1 MIVEELV
8 TLLGVELSP
17 GAKEKLQAF
26 DKGLDA
32 VVSRVKQ
39 ASVVLTAAAGGMALY
54 FSNAVNGAADL
65 QRLSD
70 TTGVSTTKLQEWAY
84 AANAMGVS
92 ASAVQSDLAKMEKQ
106 ARWTGRT
113 LESYANQFKGMDA
126 ATANIWGDAYGLSPE
141 TVLLLRQGADGIA
154 KLKAE
159 AHDVGAII
167 PPETVKRASE
177 FKAQVVQI
185 TTMIRGMATTIALA
199 ALPQAERLVATFK
212 GWVTEN
218 REWIRLNMG
227 RFIEGMGTAFERV
240 WKAGKRLLDWIKDAL
255 GPVGDF
261 FKELGKGADWS
272 KLLTGA
278 LTLLLAAFAPLI
290 AKIALISAGFAL
302 ASAVVE
308 DFFGFLEGKDS
319 VIGRIIGAVKD
330 WFDDLGKKFPAL
342 RAMIEDIAGFVG
354 GILKRNLDSVKEVIE
369 LISKLFDGFFGKVQS
384 GIEKVAELGNDL
396 ARLLGYK
403 DEAQEKKDKK
413 LKEGEKEISDGLEQR
428 TELKAPVGQA
438 GLQAVRDVINADEG
452 KQDQPVPSHSAGKP
466 INPTPAFSQ
475 KMDEKKDV
483 QPVHQQQRAEKQV
496 RPSPTPPRNTEKKQ
510 ELFSPSI
517 LREVGTLADQVAA
530 YSQSRPGG
538 VQTSLEGQSVIH
550 MPQKNGPTISDNRSF
565 TVYQTIT
572 PSDPQQAADMSA
584 KSFKDIAQ
592 IVTPGMNAPVV
603 Y

>member
-39 ASVVLTAAAGGMALY
+39 ASVVLSAAAGGMALY

-199 ALPQAERLVATFK
+199 ALPQAERLVSTFK
-212 GWVTEN
+212 GWISEN
-218 REWIRLNMG
+218 REWIRLG
-227 RFIEGMGTAFERV
+227 IGKIIEGTGTAFERV
-240 WKAGKRLLDWIKDAL
+240 WKAGKRLLDWVKDAL

-278 LTLLLAAFAPLI
+278 LILLLGAFAPLI
-290 AKIALISAGFAL
+290 ADVALIAAGFAL

-319 VIGRIIGAVKD
+319 VIGRIIGAVKE
-330 WFDDLGKKFPAL
+330 WFADLGEKFPAL

-369 LISKLFDGFFGKVQS
+369 LISKLFDGFWGKVQS
-384 GIEKVAELGNDL
+384 GIEKVASLGNEL
-396 ARLLGYK
+396 AKLLGYK
-403 DEAQEKKDKK
+403 DEAQEEKDKK
-413 LKEGEKEISDGLEQR
+413 LREGEKEISAGLEQR
-428 TELKAPVGQA
+428 TDASKAPVGQA
-438 GLQAVRDVINADEG
+438 GLQAVQDTFNAGEVKKGTPVFSQPQTVG
-452 KQDQPVPSHSAGKP
+452 KQVVPAPSSSHSA
-466 INPTPAFSQ
+466 
-475 KMDEKKDV
+475 
-483 QPVHQQQRAEKQV
+483 
-496 RPSPTPPRNTEKKQ
+496 EKKQ
-510 ELFSPSI
+510 ELFSPSM
-517 LREVGTLADQVAA
+517 LREVGTLADQVAT
-530 YSQSRPGG
+530 YSQRRPGG
-538 VQTSLEGQSVIH
+538 VQASPDGQSIVR
-550 MPQKNGPTISDNRSF
+550 MPQKNGPTVTDNRKYE
-565 TVYQTIT
+565 VHQTIT
-572 PSDPQQAADMSA
+572 APEPQQAADMA
-584 KSFKDIAQ
+584 TRSFGEAAQ
-592 IVTPGMNAPVV
+592 INTPGLNAAVV

>member
-1 MIVEELV
+1 MIAEELV

-65 QRLSD
+65 QRFSD

-212 GWVTEN
+212 GWISEN
-218 REWIRLNMG
+218 REWIRLG
-227 RFIEGMGTAFERV
+227 IGKIIEGMGTAFERV

-261 FKELGKGADWS
+261 FQKINKGVDWS
-272 KLLTGA
+272 KLLSGA
-278 LTLLLAAFAPLI
+278 LVLLLAVFAPLI
-290 AKIALISAGFAL
+290 AKVVLIGAAFAV
-302 ASAVVE
+302 ASAIVE
-308 DFFGFLEGKDS
+308 EFLSFLEGKDS
-319 VIGRIIGAVKD
+319 VIGRFLKD
-330 WFDDLGKKFPAL
+330 FEERFPAL
-342 RAMIEDIAGFVG
+342 FELFKKMGTFLKNDLVDKLESISDLMGKILDIANKLVEASSKIAEGAAEYLGIGPSKEEKEQRKQAYVKAEEAKKG
-354 GILKRNLDSVKEVIE
+354 G
-369 LISKLFDGFFGKVQS
+369 DGFFSDDPTWRVDYQQKKEKSPFS
-384 GIEKVAELGNDL
+384 GEQPVTSS
-396 ARLLGYK
+396 
-403 DEAQEKKDKK
+403 
-413 LKEGEKEISDGLEQR
+413 GEKTERKPSAPSFPLE
-428 TELKAPVGQA
+428 TG
-438 GLQAVRDVINADEG
+438 EG
-452 KQDQPVPSHSAGKP
+452 KKNVQPIPHQTAVSDIS
-466 INPTPAFSQ
+466 PAFTPPQ
-475 KMDEKKDV
+475 KAE
-483 QPVHQQQRAEKQV
+483 EKQF
-496 RPSPTPPRNTEKKQ
+496 
-510 ELFSPSI
+510 FSPS
-517 LREVGTLADQVAA
+517 LLEEMGALVDQVAA
-530 YSQSRPGG
+530 YSQRRPGG
-538 VQTSLEGQSVIH
+538 VQASPGGQMSMRV
-550 MPQKNGPTISDNRSF
+550 PQKNGPTVTDNREYN
-565 TVYQTIT
+565 VYQTIT
-572 PSDPQQAADMSA
+572 PSDPRQAAEQA
-584 KSFKDIAQ
+584 ARSFSEIAQ
-592 IVTPGMNAPVV
+592 INTPGMNAPVV

>member
-17 GAKEKLQAF
+17 DAKEKLQAF

-54 FSNAVNGAADL
+54 FSKAVDGAADL
-65 QRLSD
+65 QTLSD

-154 KLKAE
+154 KLKTE

-199 ALPQAERLVATFK
+199 ALPQAERLVSTFK
-212 GWVTEN
+212 GWITEN
-218 REWIRLNMG
+218 REWIRLG
-227 RFIEGMGTAFERV
+227 IGKIIEGMGTAFERV
-240 WKAGKRLLDWIKDAL
+240 WKAGKRLLDWVKDAL

-261 FKELGKGADWS
+261 FQKINKGTDWS

-278 LTLLLAAFAPLI
+278 LILLLASFAPLI
-290 AKIALISAGFAL
+290 TGVALITAGFAL
-302 ASAVVE
+302 ASAIVE

-319 VIGRIIGAVKD
+319 GVGRIIDAIDKFFTGIGAE
-330 WFDDLGKKFPAL
+330 FPAL
-342 RAMIEDIAGFVG
+342 RGLINDIIGLVG
-354 GILKRNLDSVKEVIE
+354 GAFKKNFEIVSSIIEGIWDNLDKVWASIE
-369 LISKLFDGFFGKVQS
+369 S
-384 GIEKVAELGNDL
+384 GIKWVASL
-396 ARLLGYK
+396 ANEFAKLLGYG
-403 DEAQEKKDKK
+403 DEAERKETQEKALENYRDMYGGPSLSPESYGSSGKETKSTERES
-413 LKEGEKEISDGLEQR
+413 EGEQ
-428 TELKAPVGQA
+428 
-438 GLQAVRDVINADEG
+438 
-452 KQDQPVPSHSAGKP
+452 KP
-466 INPTPAFSQ
+466 FRRNESRKP
-475 KMDEKKDV
+475 DV
-483 QPVHQQQRAEKQV
+483 QPLRGTAVEEKRTFV
-496 RPSPTPPRNTEKKQ
+496 PSENERDAPPSSAQNFAG
-510 ELFSPSI
+510 ELKTF
-517 LREVGTLADQVAA
+517 ADQLSV
-530 YSQSRPGG
+530 YSRQRGSMK
-538 VQTSLEGQSVIH
+538 TSQDCQMSMLV
-550 MPQKNGPTISDNRSF
+550 PQKNGQTITDNRSF

-572 PSDPQQAADMSA
+572 PSDPQQAADMAA
-584 KSFKDIAQ
+584 KSFKNIAQ

>member
-54 FSNAVNGAADL
+54 FSKAVDGAADL
-65 QRLSD
+65 QTLSD

-113 LESYANQFKGMDA
+113 LESYASQFKGMDA

-167 PPETVKRASE
+167 PPETVKRASD
-177 FKAQVVQI
+177 FKAQITQI

-212 GWVTEN
+212 GWITEN
-218 REWIRLNMG
+218 REWIRLG
-227 RFIEGMGTAFERV
+227 IGKIIEGMGTAFERV

-319 VIGRIIGAVKD
+319 VIGRIIGAVKE
-330 WFDDLGKKFPAL
+330 WFADLGEKFPAL
-342 RAMIEDIAGFVG
+342 RALIEDIARFVG
-354 GILKRNLDSVKEVIE
+354 GILKRNLDSVKDVIE
-369 LISKLFDGFFGKVQS
+369 LISKLFDGFWEKVQS
-384 GIEKVAELGNDL
+384 GIEKVVSLGNEL
-396 ARLLGYK
+396 AKLLGYK
-403 DEAQEKKDKK
+403 DEAQEKKDKR
-413 LKEGEKEISDGLEQR
+413 LKEREKEISAGLEQR

-438 GLQAVRDVINADEG
+438 GLQAVRDTFNVAEG
-452 KQDQPVPSHSAGKP
+452 KKGDPVFSQPQTVGKQVVPAPSSSHSA
-466 INPTPAFSQ
+466 
-475 KMDEKKDV
+475 
-483 QPVHQQQRAEKQV
+483 
-496 RPSPTPPRNTEKKQ
+496 EKKQ
-510 ELFSPSI
+510 ELFSPSM
-517 LREVGTLADQVAA
+517 LREVGTLVDQVAA
-530 YSQSRPGG
+530 YSQRRPGG
-538 VQTSLEGQSVIH
+538 VQTSSEGQAVIR
-550 MPQKNGPTISDNRSF
+550 MPQKNGPTVTDNRKYE
-565 TVYQTIT
+565 VHQTIT
-572 PSDPQQAADMSA
+572 APEPQQAADMA
-584 KSFKDIAQ
+584 TRSFGEAAQ
-592 IVTPGMNAPVV
+592 INTPGLNAAVV

>member
-167 PPETVKRASE
+167 PPETVKRASD

-199 ALPQAERLVATFK
+199 ALPQAERLVSTFK
-212 GWVTEN
+212 GWISEN
-218 REWIRLNMG
+218 REWIRLG
-227 RFIEGMGTAFERV
+227 IGKIIEGMGTAFERV

-261 FKELGKGADWS
+261 FSELGKGADWS

-278 LTLLLAAFAPLI
+278 LILLLAAFAPLI
-290 AKIALISAGFAL
+290 ANVALIAAGFAL

-319 VIGRIIGAVKD
+319 IIGRLIASVKE
-330 WFDDLGKKFPAL
+330 WFADLGEKFPAL
-342 RAMIEDIAGFVG
+342 RAMIEDIAKFVG

-369 LISKLFDGFFGKVQS
+369 LISKLFDGFWGKVQS

-428 TELKAPVGQA
+428 TNSSEAPVGQA

-452 KQDQPVPSHSAGKP
+452 KQDQPVP
-466 INPTPAFSQ
+466 
-475 KMDEKKDV
+475 
-483 QPVHQQQRAEKQV
+483 QQQRAEKQV
-496 RPSPTPPRNTEKKQ
+496 RPSPTPPRNAEKKR
-510 ELFSPSI
+510 ELFSPSM
-517 LREVGTLADQVAA
+517 LREVGTLADQVAT
-530 YSQSRPGG
+530 YSQRRPGG
-538 VQTSLEGQSVIH
+538 VQASPNGQSIVR
-550 MPQKNGPTISDNRSF
+550 MPQKNGPTVTDNREYN
-565 TVYQTIT
+565 VYQTIT
-572 PSDPQQAADMSA
+572 PSDPRQAAEQA
-584 KSFKDIAQ
+584 ARSFSEIAQ
-592 IVTPGMNAPVV
+592 INTPGMNAPVV

>member
-17 GAKEKLQAF
+17 GAKEKLQAC
-26 DKGLDA
+26 DKGRDA

-54 FSNAVNGAADL
+54 FSKAVDGAADL
-65 QRLSD
+65 QTLSD

-167 PPETVKRASE
+167 PPETVKRASD

-199 ALPQAERLVATFK
+199 ALPQAERLVSTFK

-319 VIGRIIGAVKD
+319 VIGRIVGAIKD

-369 LISKLFDGFFGKVQS
+369 LISKIFDGFWGKVQS
-384 GIEKVAELGNDL
+384 GIEKIAELGNDL

-403 DEAQEKKDKK
+403 DEAQEKRDKK
-413 LKEGEKEISDGLEQR
+413 LREGEKEISSVLEKR
-428 TELKAPVGQA
+428 TDSSKAPVGQA
-438 GLQAVRDVINADEG
+438 GLQAVRDSLSPDRSKRTKET
-452 KQDQPVPSHSAGKP
+452 QTSPVALG
-466 INPTPAFSQ
+466 TF
-475 KMDEKKDV
+475 
-483 QPVHQQQRAEKQV
+483 AE
-496 RPSPTPPRNTEKKQ
+496 
-510 ELFSPSI
+510 
-517 LREVGTLADQVAA
+517 QVATYA
-530 YSQSRPGG
+530 QQRPGG
-538 VQTSLEGQSVIH
+538 VKVSPGGQMSMR
-550 MPQKNGPTISDNRSF
+550 MPQKNGPTMTDNREYN
-565 TVYQTIT
+565 VYQTIT
-572 PSDPQQAADMSA
+572 PSDPRQAAEQA
-584 KSFKDIAQ
+584 ARSFSEIAQ
-592 IVTPGMNAPVV
+592 INTPGMNAPVV
-603 Y
+603 S

>member
-1 MIVEELV
+1 MIAEELV

-65 QRLSD
+65 QMLSD

-113 LESYANQFKGMDA
+113 LEIYANQFKGMDA

-212 GWVTEN
+212 GWISEN
-218 REWIRLNMG
+218 REWIRLG
-227 RFIEGMGTAFERV
+227 IGKIIEGMGTAFERV

-278 LTLLLAAFAPLI
+278 LILLLAAFAPLI
-290 AKIALISAGFAL
+290 ANVALIAAGFAL

-342 RAMIEDIAGFVG
+342 RAMIEDIAKFVG
-354 GILKRNLDSVKEVIE
+354 GILKRNLDSIKTIIE
-369 LISKLFDGFFGKVQS
+369 LISKIFDGFWVKVQS
-384 GIEKVAELGNDL
+384 GIEKIAELGNDL

-403 DEAQEKKDKK
+403 DEAQEEKDKK

-428 TELKAPVGQA
+428 TDASKVPVGQA
-438 GLQAVRDVINADEG
+438 GLQAVRDSLSPDRSKRTKET
-452 KQDQPVPSHSAGKP
+452 QSSPVALG
-466 INPTPAFSQ
+466 TF
-475 KMDEKKDV
+475 
-483 QPVHQQQRAEKQV
+483 AE
-496 RPSPTPPRNTEKKQ
+496 
-510 ELFSPSI
+510 
-517 LREVGTLADQVAA
+517 QVAA
-530 YSQSRPGG
+530 YGQQRPGG
-538 VQTSLEGQSVIH
+538 VKVSPGGQMSMRVQ
-550 MPQKNGPTISDNRSF
+550 PKNGPTVTDNREYN
-565 TVYQTIT
+565 VYQTIT
-572 PSDPQQAADMSA
+572 PSDPRQAAEQA
-584 KSFKDIAQ
+584 ARSFSEIAQ
-592 IVTPGMNAPVV
+592 INTPGLNAAVV

>member
-141 TVLLLRQGADGIA
+141 TVLLLRQGADGVA

-167 PPETVKRASE
+167 PPETVKRASD

-199 ALPQAERLVATFK
+199 ALPQAERLVSTFK
-212 GWVTEN
+212 GWISEN
-218 REWIRLNMG
+218 REWIRLG
-227 RFIEGMGTAFERV
+227 IGKIIEGMGTAFERV

-261 FKELGKGADWS
+261 FSELGKGADWS

-278 LTLLLAAFAPLI
+278 LILLLAAFAPLI
-290 AKIALISAGFAL
+290 ANVALIAAGFAL

-319 VIGRIIGAVKD
+319 IIGRLIASVKE
-330 WFDDLGKKFPAL
+330 WFADLGEKFPAL
-342 RAMIEDIAGFVG
+342 RAMIEDIAKFVG

-369 LISKLFDGFFGKVQS
+369 LISKLFDGFWGKVQS

-438 GLQAVRDVINADEG
+438 GLQAVRDTFNVAEG
-452 KQDQPVPSHSAGKP
+452 KKGDPVFSQPQTVGKQVVPAPSSSHSA
-466 INPTPAFSQ
+466 
-475 KMDEKKDV
+475 
-483 QPVHQQQRAEKQV
+483 
-496 RPSPTPPRNTEKKQ
+496 EKKQ
-510 ELFSPSI
+510 ELFSPSM
-517 LREVGTLADQVAA
+517 LREVSTLAEQVAA

-538 VQTSLEGQSVIH
+538 VQTSLEGQSVIR
-550 MPQKNGPTISDNRSF
+550 MPQKNGPTITDNRSF

-584 KSFKDIAQ
+584 KSFKDIVQ

>member
-141 TVLLLRQGADGIA
+141 TVLLLRQGADGVA

-177 FKAQVVQI
+177 FKAQVPQI

-261 FKELGKGADWS
+261 FSELGKGADWS

-278 LTLLLAAFAPLI
+278 LILLLAAFAPLI
-290 AKIALISAGFAL
+290 ANVALIAAGFAL

-319 VIGRIIGAVKD
+319 IIGRIVGAVKE
-330 WFDDLGKKFPAL
+330 WFEDLGKKFPAL

-369 LISKLFDGFFGKVQS
+369 LISKIFDGFWGKVQS

-403 DEAQEKKDKK
+403 DEAQEKRDKK
-413 LKEGEKEISDGLEQR
+413 LREGEKEISAGLEKS
-428 TELKAPVGQA
+428 TDSSKAPVGQA
-438 GLQAVRDVINADEG
+438 GLQAVRDSLSPDRSKRTKET
-452 KQDQPVPSHSAGKP
+452 QTSPVALS
-466 INPTPAFSQ
+466 TF
-475 KMDEKKDV
+475 
-483 QPVHQQQRAEKQV
+483 AE
-496 RPSPTPPRNTEKKQ
+496 
-510 ELFSPSI
+510 
-517 LREVGTLADQVAA
+517 QVATYA
-530 YSQSRPGG
+530 QQRPGG
-538 VQTSLEGQSVIH
+538 VQASPGGQMSMRI
-550 MPQKNGPTISDNRSF
+550 PQKNGPTITDNRSF

>member
-1 MIVEELV
+1 MIAEELV

-65 QRLSD
+65 QMLSD

-212 GWVTEN
+212 GWISEN
-218 REWIRLNMG
+218 REWIRLG
-227 RFIEGMGTAFERV
+227 IGKIIEGMGTAFERV

-278 LTLLLAAFAPLI
+278 LILLLAAFAPLI
-290 AKIALISAGFAL
+290 ANVALIAAGFAL

-342 RAMIEDIAGFVG
+342 RAMIEDIAKFVG
-354 GILKRNLDSVKEVIE
+354 GILKRNLDSIKTIIE
-369 LISKLFDGFFGKVQS
+369 LISKIFDGFWVKVQS
-384 GIEKVAELGNDL
+384 GIEKIAELGNDL

-403 DEAQEKKDKK
+403 DEAQEEKDKK

-428 TELKAPVGQA
+428 TDASKVPVGQA
-438 GLQAVRDVINADEG
+438 GLQAVRDSLSPDRSKRTKET
-452 KQDQPVPSHSAGKP
+452 QSSPVALG
-466 INPTPAFSQ
+466 TF
-475 KMDEKKDV
+475 
-483 QPVHQQQRAEKQV
+483 AE
-496 RPSPTPPRNTEKKQ
+496 
-510 ELFSPSI
+510 
-517 LREVGTLADQVAA
+517 QVAA
-530 YSQSRPGG
+530 YGQQRPGG
-538 VQTSLEGQSVIH
+538 VKVSPGGQMSMRVQ
-550 MPQKNGPTISDNRSF
+550 PKNGPTVTDNREYN
-565 TVYQTIT
+565 VYQTIT
-572 PSDPQQAADMSA
+572 PSDPRQAAEQA
-584 KSFKDIAQ
+584 ARSFSEIAQ
-592 IVTPGMNAPVV
+592 INTPGLNAAVV

>member
-1 MIVEELV
+1 
-8 TLLGVELSP
+8 
-17 GAKEKLQAF
+17 
-26 DKGLDA
+26 
-32 VVSRVKQ
+32 
-39 ASVVLTAAAGGMALY
+39 
-54 FSNAVNGAADL
+54 
-65 QRLSD
+65 
-70 TTGVSTTKLQEWAY
+70 
-84 AANAMGVS
+84 
-92 ASAVQSDLAKMEKQ
+92 
-106 ARWTGRT
+106 
-113 LESYANQFKGMDA
+113 
-126 ATANIWGDAYGLSPE
+126 
-141 TVLLLRQGADGIA
+141 
-154 KLKAE
+154 
-159 AHDVGAII
+159 
-167 PPETVKRASE
+167 
-177 FKAQVVQI
+177 
-185 TTMIRGMATTIALA
+185 MIRGMATTIALA

-261 FKELGKGADWS
+261 FSELGKGADWS

-278 LTLLLAAFAPLI
+278 LILLLAAFAPLI
-290 AKIALISAGFAL
+290 ANVALIAAGFAL

-319 VIGRIIGAVKD
+319 IIGRIVGAVKE
-330 WFDDLGKKFPAL
+330 WFEDLGKKFPAL

-369 LISKLFDGFFGKVQS
+369 LISKIFDGFWGKVQS

-403 DEAQEKKDKK
+403 DEAQEKRDKK
-413 LKEGEKEISDGLEQR
+413 LREGEKEISAGLEKS
-428 TELKAPVGQA
+428 TDSSKAPVGQA
-438 GLQAVRDVINADEG
+438 GLQAVRDSLSPDRSKRTKET
-452 KQDQPVPSHSAGKP
+452 QTSPVALS
-466 INPTPAFSQ
+466 TF
-475 KMDEKKDV
+475 
-483 QPVHQQQRAEKQV
+483 AE
-496 RPSPTPPRNTEKKQ
+496 
-510 ELFSPSI
+510 
-517 LREVGTLADQVAA
+517 QVATYA
-530 YSQSRPGG
+530 QQRPGG
-538 VQTSLEGQSVIH
+538 VQASPGGQMSMRI
-550 MPQKNGPTISDNRSF
+550 PQKNGPTITDNRSF

>member
-1 MIVEELV
+1 MIAEELV

-113 LESYANQFKGMDA
+113 LEGYANQFKGMDA

-199 ALPQAERLVATFK
+199 ALPQAERLVSTFK

-218 REWIRLNMG
+218 REWIRLG
-227 RFIEGMGTAFERV
+227 IGKIIEGMGTAFERV
-240 WKAGKRLLDWIKDAL
+240 WKAGKRLLDWVKDAL

-261 FKELGKGADWS
+261 FSELGKGADWS

-290 AKIALISAGFAL
+290 AKIALIAAGFAL

-330 WFDDLGKKFPAL
+330 WFDDLGEKFPAL
-342 RAMIEDIAGFVG
+342 RAMIEDIAKFVG

-369 LISKLFDGFFGKVQS
+369 LISKIFDGFWGKVQS

-403 DEAQEKKDKK
+403 DEAQEEKDKK
-413 LKEGEKEISDGLEQR
+413 LREGEKEISAGLEQR
-428 TELKAPVGQA
+428 TNSSEAPVGQA
-438 GLQAVRDVINADEG
+438 GLQAVRDSLSPDRSKRTKET
-452 KQDQPVPSHSAGKP
+452 QTSPVALG
-466 INPTPAFSQ
+466 TF
-475 KMDEKKDV
+475 
-483 QPVHQQQRAEKQV
+483 AE
-496 RPSPTPPRNTEKKQ
+496 
-510 ELFSPSI
+510 
-517 LREVGTLADQVAA
+517 QVAA
-530 YSQSRPGG
+530 YGQQRPGG
-538 VQTSLEGQSVIH
+538 VKVSPGGQMSMRVQ
-550 MPQKNGPTISDNRSF
+550 PKNGPTVTDNREYN
-565 TVYQTIT
+565 VYQTIT
-572 PSDPQQAADMSA
+572 PSDPRQAAEQA
-584 KSFKDIAQ
+584 ARSFSEIAQ
-592 IVTPGMNAPVV
+592 INTPGLNAAVV

>member
-1 MIVEELV
+1 MIAEELV

-159 AHDVGAII
+159 AHDVGALI

-199 ALPQAERLVATFK
+199 ALPQAERLVSTFK

-218 REWIRLNMG
+218 REWIRLG
-227 RFIEGMGTAFERV
+227 IGKIIEGMGTAFERV
-240 WKAGKRLLDWIKDAL
+240 WKAGKRLLDWVKDAL

-261 FKELGKGADWS
+261 FSELGKGADWS

-290 AKIALISAGFAL
+290 AKIALIAAGFAL

-330 WFDDLGKKFPAL
+330 WFDDLGEKFPAL
-342 RAMIEDIAGFVG
+342 RAMIEDIAKFVG

-369 LISKLFDGFFGKVQS
+369 LISKIFDGFWGKVQS

-403 DEAQEKKDKK
+403 DEAQEEKDKK
-413 LKEGEKEISDGLEQR
+413 LREGEKEISAGLEQR
-428 TELKAPVGQA
+428 TNSSEAPVGQA
-438 GLQAVRDVINADEG
+438 GLQAVRDSLSPDRSKRTKET
-452 KQDQPVPSHSAGKP
+452 QTSPVALG
-466 INPTPAFSQ
+466 TF
-475 KMDEKKDV
+475 
-483 QPVHQQQRAEKQV
+483 AE
-496 RPSPTPPRNTEKKQ
+496 
-510 ELFSPSI
+510 
-517 LREVGTLADQVAA
+517 QVAA
-530 YSQSRPGG
+530 YGQQRPGG
-538 VQTSLEGQSVIH
+538 VKVSPGGQMSMRVQ
-550 MPQKNGPTISDNRSF
+550 PKNGPTVTDNREYN
-565 TVYQTIT
+565 VYQTIT
-572 PSDPQQAADMSA
+572 PSDPRQAAEQA
-584 KSFKDIAQ
+584 ARSFSEIAQ
-592 IVTPGMNAPVV
+592 INTPGLNAAVV

>member
-39 ASVVLTAAAGGMALY
+39 ASVVLSAAAGGMALY
-54 FSNAVNGAADL
+54 FSKAVDGAADL
-65 QRLSD
+65 QTLSD
-70 TTGVSTTKLQEWAY
+70 TTGVSTTKLQEWTY

-141 TVLLLRQGADGIA
+141 TVLLLRQGADGVA

-212 GWVTEN
+212 GWISEN
-218 REWIRLNMG
+218 REWIRLG
-227 RFIEGMGTAFERV
+227 IGKIIEGMGTAFERV

-261 FKELGKGADWS
+261 FQKINKGVDWS

-278 LTLLLAAFAPLI
+278 LVLLLAVFAPLI
-290 AKIALISAGFAL
+290 AKVVLIGAAFAV
-302 ASAVVE
+302 ASAIVE
-308 DFFGFLEGKDS
+308 EFLSFLEGKDS
-319 VIGRIIGAVKD
+319 VIGRIIDAIDKFFTGLGAE
-330 WFDDLGKKFPAL
+330 FPAL
-342 RAMIEDIAGFVG
+342 RGLINDIIGLVG
-354 GILKRNLDSVKEVIE
+354 GAFKKNFEIVSSIIEGIWDNLDKVWASIE
-369 LISKLFDGFFGKVQS
+369 S
-384 GIEKVAELGNDL
+384 GIKWVASL
-396 ARLLGYK
+396 ANEFAKLLGYG
-403 DEAQEKKDKK
+403 DEAERKETQEKALENYRDMYGGPSLSPDMYGDYK
-413 LKEGEKEISDGLEQR
+413 KEIFPVEQR
-428 TELKAPVGQA
+428 VESNAPVVRT

-452 KQDQPVPSHSAGKP
+452 KQD
-466 INPTPAFSQ
+466 
-475 KMDEKKDV
+475 

-496 RPSPTPPRNTEKKQ
+496 RPSPTPPRNAEKKQ
-510 ELFSPSI
+510 ELFSPSM
-517 LREVGTLADQVAA
+517 LKEVSTFADQVAA
-530 YSQSRPGG
+530 YSQRRPGG
-538 VQTSLEGQSVIH
+538 VQASPGGQMSMRVQ
-550 MPQKNGPTISDNRSF
+550 PKNGPTVTDNREY

-572 PSDPQQAADMSA
+572 PSDPQQAADMAA

-603 Y
+603 F

>member
-1 MIVEELV
+1 MIAEELV

-212 GWVTEN
+212 GWISEN
-218 REWIRLNMG
+218 REWIRLG
-227 RFIEGMGTAFERV
+227 IGKIIEGMGTAFERV

-261 FKELGKGADWS
+261 FQKINKGVDWS

-278 LTLLLAAFAPLI
+278 LVLLLAVFAPLI
-290 AKIALISAGFAL
+290 AKVVLIGAAFAV
-302 ASAVVE
+302 ASAIVE
-308 DFFGFLEGKDS
+308 EFLSFLEGKDS
-319 VIGRIIGAVKD
+319 VIGRFLKD
-330 WFDDLGKKFPAL
+330 FEERFPAL
-342 RAMIEDIAGFVG
+342 FELFKKMGTFLKNDLVDKLESISDLMGKILDIANKLVEASSKIAEGAAEYL
-354 GILKRNLDSVKEVIE
+354 GIGPSKEE
-369 LISKLFDGFFGKVQS
+369 KEQREQAYANAGKAKKEGDGFFSDDPVWRADYQ
-384 GIEKVAELGNDL
+384 
-396 ARLLGYK
+396 
-403 DEAQEKKDKK
+403 QKKENSSLDKPSPPSSMSTQ
-413 LKEGEKEISDGLEQR
+413 KE
-428 TELKAPVGQA
+428 
-438 GLQAVRDVINADEG
+438 DEG
-452 KQDQPVPSHSAGKP
+452 GKAVQPVSLQPVEKST
-466 INPTPAFSQ
+466 TPEFHQ
-475 KMDEKKDV
+475 KDEKKQLV
-483 QPVHQQQRAEKQV
+483 SPVLLENINA
-496 RPSPTPPRNTEKKQ
+496 
-510 ELFSPSI
+510 
-517 LREVGTLADQVAA
+517 LADQLAV
-530 YSQSRPGG
+530 YSRQRTGM
-538 VQTSLEGQSVIH
+538 QTSLEGQSVIR

>member
-1 MIVEELV
+1 MIAEELV

-199 ALPQAERLVATFK
+199 ALPQAERLVSTFK

-218 REWIRLNMG
+218 REWIRLG
-227 RFIEGMGTAFERV
+227 IGKIIEGMGTAFERV
-240 WKAGKRLLDWIKDAL
+240 WKAGKRLLDWVKDAI

-261 FKELGKGADWS
+261 FSELGKGADWS

-290 AKIALISAGFAL
+290 AKIALIAAGFAL

-330 WFDDLGKKFPAL
+330 WFDDLGEKFPAL
-342 RAMIEDIAGFVG
+342 RAMIEDIAKFVG

-369 LISKLFDGFFGKVQS
+369 LISKIFDGFWGKVQS

-403 DEAQEKKDKK
+403 DEAQEEKDKK
-413 LKEGEKEISDGLEQR
+413 LREGEKEISAGLEQR
-428 TELKAPVGQA
+428 TNSSEAPVGQA
-438 GLQAVRDVINADEG
+438 GLQAVRDSLSPDRSKRTKET
-452 KQDQPVPSHSAGKP
+452 QTSPVALG
-466 INPTPAFSQ
+466 TF
-475 KMDEKKDV
+475 
-483 QPVHQQQRAEKQV
+483 AE
-496 RPSPTPPRNTEKKQ
+496 
-510 ELFSPSI
+510 
-517 LREVGTLADQVAA
+517 QVAA
-530 YSQSRPGG
+530 YGQQRPGG
-538 VQTSLEGQSVIH
+538 VKVSPGGQMSMRVQ
-550 MPQKNGPTISDNRSF
+550 PKNGPTVTDNREYN
-565 TVYQTIT
+565 VYQTIT
-572 PSDPQQAADMSA
+572 PSDPRQAAEQA
-584 KSFKDIAQ
+584 ARSFSEIAQ
-592 IVTPGMNAPVV
+592 INTPGLNAAVV

>member
-1 MIVEELV
+1 MIAEELV

-177 FKAQVVQI
+177 FQAQVVQI

-199 ALPQAERLVATFK
+199 ALPQAERLVSTFK

-218 REWIRLNMG
+218 REWIRLG
-227 RFIEGMGTAFERV
+227 IGKIIEGMGTAFERV
-240 WKAGKRLLDWIKDAL
+240 WKAGKRLLDWVKDAL

-261 FKELGKGADWS
+261 FSELGKGADWS

-290 AKIALISAGFAL
+290 AKIALIAAGFAL

-330 WFDDLGKKFPAL
+330 WFDDLGEKFPAL
-342 RAMIEDIAGFVG
+342 RAMIEDIAKFVG

-369 LISKLFDGFFGKVQS
+369 LISKIFDGFWGKVQS

-403 DEAQEKKDKK
+403 DEAQEEKDKK
-413 LKEGEKEISDGLEQR
+413 LREGEKEISAGLEQR
-428 TELKAPVGQA
+428 TNSSEAPVGQA
-438 GLQAVRDVINADEG
+438 GLQAVRDSLSPDRSKRTKET
-452 KQDQPVPSHSAGKP
+452 QTSPVALG
-466 INPTPAFSQ
+466 TF
-475 KMDEKKDV
+475 
-483 QPVHQQQRAEKQV
+483 AE
-496 RPSPTPPRNTEKKQ
+496 
-510 ELFSPSI
+510 
-517 LREVGTLADQVAA
+517 QVAA
-530 YSQSRPGG
+530 YGQQRPGG
-538 VQTSLEGQSVIH
+538 VKVSPGGQMSMRVQ
-550 MPQKNGPTISDNRSF
+550 PKNGPTVTDNREYN
-565 TVYQTIT
+565 VYQTIT
-572 PSDPQQAADMSA
+572 PSDPRQAAEQA
-584 KSFKDIAQ
+584 ARSFSEIAQ
-592 IVTPGMNAPVV
+592 INTPGLNAAVV

>member
-17 GAKEKLQAF
+17 DAKEKLQAF

-39 ASVVLTAAAGGMALY
+39 ASVVLSAAAGGMALY
-54 FSNAVNGAADL
+54 FSKAVDGAADL
-65 QRLSD
+65 QTLSD

-113 LESYANQFKGMDA
+113 LESYAAQFKGMDA

-167 PPETVKRASE
+167 PPETVKRASD
-177 FKAQVVQI
+177 FKAQVTQI

-212 GWVTEN
+212 GWITEN
-218 REWIRLNMG
+218 REWIRLG
-227 RFIEGMGTAFERV
+227 IGKIIEGMGTAFERV

-319 VIGRIIGAVKD
+319 VIGRIIGAVKE
-330 WFDDLGKKFPAL
+330 WFADLGEKFPAL
-342 RAMIEDIAGFVG
+342 RALIEDIARFVG
-354 GILKRNLDSVKEVIE
+354 GILKRNLDSVKDVIE
-369 LISKLFDGFFGKVQS
+369 LISKLFDGFWEKVQS
-384 GIEKVAELGNDL
+384 GIEKVVSLGNEL
-396 ARLLGYK
+396 AKLLGYK
-403 DEAQEKKDKK
+403 DEAQEKKDKR
-413 LKEGEKEISDGLEQR
+413 LKEREKEISAGLEQR

-438 GLQAVRDVINADEG
+438 GLQAVRDTFNVAEG
-452 KQDQPVPSHSAGKP
+452 KKGDPVFSQPQTVGKQVVPAPSSSHSA
-466 INPTPAFSQ
+466 
-475 KMDEKKDV
+475 
-483 QPVHQQQRAEKQV
+483 
-496 RPSPTPPRNTEKKQ
+496 EKKQ
-510 ELFSPSI
+510 ELFSPSM
-517 LREVGTLADQVAA
+517 LREVGTLVDQVAA
-530 YSQSRPGG
+530 YSQRRPGG
-538 VQTSLEGQSVIH
+538 VQTSSEGQAVIR
-550 MPQKNGPTISDNRSF
+550 MPQKNGPTVTDNRKYE
-565 TVYQTIT
+565 VHQTIT
-572 PSDPQQAADMSA
+572 APEPQQAADMA
-584 KSFKDIAQ
+584 TRSFGEAAQ
-592 IVTPGMNAPVV
+592 INTPGLNAAVV

>member
-1 MIVEELV
+1 MIAEELV

-212 GWVTEN
+212 GWISEN
-218 REWIRLNMG
+218 REWIRLG
-227 RFIEGMGTAFERV
+227 IGKIIEGMGTAFERV

-261 FKELGKGADWS
+261 FSELGEGADWS

-290 AKIALISAGFAL
+290 AKIALIAAGFAL
-302 ASAVVE
+302 ASVVVE

-319 VIGRIIGAVKD
+319 VIGRIIGAVKE
-330 WFDDLGKKFPAL
+330 WFADLGEKFPAL

-354 GILKRNLDSVKEVIE
+354 GILKRNFDSVKEVIE
-369 LISKLFDGFFGKVQS
+369 LISKLFDGFWGKVQS
-384 GIEKVAELGNDL
+384 GIESVASLGNEF
-396 ARLLGYK
+396 AKLLGYK
-403 DEAQEKKDKK
+403 DEAQEKKDKR
-413 LKEGEKEISDGLEQR
+413 LKEREKEISAGLEQR

-438 GLQAVRDVINADEG
+438 GLQAVRDTFNVAEG
-452 KQDQPVPSHSAGKP
+452 KKGEPVFSQPQTVGKQVVPAPSSSHSA
-466 INPTPAFSQ
+466 
-475 KMDEKKDV
+475 
-483 QPVHQQQRAEKQV
+483 
-496 RPSPTPPRNTEKKQ
+496 EKKQ
-510 ELFSPSI
+510 ELFSPSM
-517 LREVGTLADQVAA
+517 LREVGTLVDQVAT
-530 YSQSRPGG
+530 YSRRRPGG
-538 VQTSLEGQSVIH
+538 VQASPGGQSVIH
-550 MPQKNGPTISDNRSF
+550 MPQKNGPTVTDNRKYE
-565 TVYQTIT
+565 VHQTIT
-572 PSDPQQAADMSA
+572 APEPQQAADMA
-584 KSFKDIAQ
+584 TRSFGQAAQ
-592 IVTPGMNAPVV
+592 INTPGLNAAVV

>member
-39 ASVVLTAAAGGMALY
+39 ASVLLTAAAGGMALY
-54 FSNAVNGAADL
+54 FSKAVDGAADL
-65 QRLSD
+65 QTLSD

-154 KLKAE
+154 KLKTE

-199 ALPQAERLVATFK
+199 ALPQAERLVSTFK

-261 FKELGKGADWS
+261 FQKINKGTDWS

-319 VIGRIIGAVKD
+319 VIGRIVGAIKD

-342 RAMIEDIAGFVG
+342 KAMIEDIAGFVG

-369 LISKLFDGFFGKVQS
+369 LISKLFDGFWGKVQS
-384 GIEKVAELGNDL
+384 GIEKIAELGNDL

-413 LKEGEKEISDGLEQR
+413 LKEREKEISAGLEQR
-428 TELKAPVGQA
+428 TELKVPVGQA

-452 KQDQPVPSHSAGKP
+452 KQDQPV
-466 INPTPAFSQ
+466 
-475 KMDEKKDV
+475 
-483 QPVHQQQRAEKQV
+483 HQQQRAEKQV
-496 RPSPTPPRNTEKKQ
+496 RPSPTPPRNAEKKQ
-510 ELFSPSI
+510 ELFSPSM
-517 LREVGTLADQVAA
+517 LKEVSTFADQVAA
-530 YSQSRPGG
+530 YSRRRPGG
-538 VQTSLEGQSVIH
+538 VQASQGGQMSMRV
-550 MPQKNGPTISDNRSF
+550 PQKNGPTVTDNREYN
-565 TVYQTIT
+565 VYQTIT
-572 PSDPQQAADMSA
+572 PSDPRQAAEQA
-584 KSFKDIAQ
+584 ARSFSEIAQ
-592 IVTPGMNAPVV
+592 INTPGMNAPVV

>member
-65 QRLSD
+65 QMLSD

-126 ATANIWGDAYGLSPE
+126 ATANIWGDAYGLSSE

-212 GWVTEN
+212 GWISEN
-218 REWIRLNMG
+218 REWIRLG
-227 RFIEGMGTAFERV
+227 IGKIIEGMGTAFERV

-261 FKELGKGADWS
+261 FSELGEGADWS

-290 AKIALISAGFAL
+290 AKIALIAAGFAL

-330 WFDDLGKKFPAL
+330 WFDDLGEKFPAL
-342 RAMIEDIAGFVG
+342 RAMIEDIAKFVG

-369 LISKLFDGFFGKVQS
+369 LISKIFDRFWGKVQS

-403 DEAQEKKDKK
+403 DEAQEEKDKK
-413 LKEGEKEISDGLEQR
+413 LREGEKEISAGLEQR
-428 TELKAPVGQA
+428 TNSSEAPVGQA
-438 GLQAVRDVINADEG
+438 GLQAVRDSLSPDRSKRTKET
-452 KQDQPVPSHSAGKP
+452 QTSPVALG
-466 INPTPAFSQ
+466 TF
-475 KMDEKKDV
+475 
-483 QPVHQQQRAEKQV
+483 AE
-496 RPSPTPPRNTEKKQ
+496 
-510 ELFSPSI
+510 
-517 LREVGTLADQVAA
+517 QVAA
-530 YSQSRPGG
+530 YGQQRPGG
-538 VQTSLEGQSVIH
+538 VKVSPGGQMSMRVQ
-550 MPQKNGPTISDNRSF
+550 PKNGPTVTDNREYN
-565 TVYQTIT
+565 VYQTIT
-572 PSDPQQAADMSA
+572 PSDPRQAAEQA
-584 KSFKDIAQ
+584 ARSFSEIAQ
-592 IVTPGMNAPVV
+592 INTPGLNAAVV

>member
-141 TVLLLRQGADGIA
+141 TVLLLRQGADGVA

-177 FKAQVVQI
+177 FKAQVTQI

-261 FKELGKGADWS
+261 FSELGKGADWS

-278 LTLLLAAFAPLI
+278 LILLLAAFAPLI
-290 AKIALISAGFAL
+290 ANVALIAAGFAL

-319 VIGRIIGAVKD
+319 IIGRIVGAIKE
-330 WFDDLGKKFPAL
+330 WFEDLGKKFPAL

-369 LISKLFDGFFGKVQS
+369 LISKIFDGFWGKVQS

-403 DEAQEKKDKK
+403 DEAQEEKDKK
-413 LKEGEKEISDGLEQR
+413 LREGEKEISAGLEQR

-483 QPVHQQQRAEKQV
+483 QPVPQQQRAEKQV
-496 RPSPTPPRNTEKKQ
+496 RPSPTPPRNAEKKQ
-510 ELFSPSI
+510 ELFSPSM
-517 LREVGTLADQVAA
+517 LKEVNTFAGQVAA
-530 YSQSRPGG
+530 YSQRRPGG
-538 VQTSLEGQSVIH
+538 VQASPGGQWVVR
-550 MPQKNGPTISDNRSF
+550 MPQKNGPTITDNRKYE
-565 TVYQTIT
+565 VHQTIT
-572 PSDPQQAADMSA
+572 APEPQQAADMA
-584 KSFKDIAQ
+584 TRSFGEAAQ
-592 IVTPGMNAPVV
+592 INTPGLNTSVV

>member
-167 PPETVKRASE
+167 PPETVKRASD

-452 KQDQPVPSHSAGKP
+452 KQDQPV
-466 INPTPAFSQ
+466 
-475 KMDEKKDV
+475 
-483 QPVHQQQRAEKQV
+483 HQQQRAEKQV

-530 YSQSRPGG
+530 YSQQRPGG
-538 VQTSLEGQSVIH
+538 VKVSPGGQMSMRV
-550 MPQKNGPTISDNRSF
+550 PQKNGPTVTDNREYN
-565 TVYQTIT
+565 VYQTIT
-572 PSDPQQAADMSA
+572 PSDPRQAAEQA
-584 KSFKDIAQ
+584 ARSFSEIAQ
-592 IVTPGMNAPVV
+592 INTPGMNAPVV

>member
-1 MIVEELV
+1 MIAEELV

-212 GWVTEN
+212 GWISEN
-218 REWIRLNMG
+218 REWIRLG
-227 RFIEGMGTAFERV
+227 IGKIIEGMGTAFERV

-261 FKELGKGADWS
+261 FQKINKGVDWS

-278 LTLLLAAFAPLI
+278 LVLLLAVFAPLI
-290 AKIALISAGFAL
+290 AKVVLIGAAFAV
-302 ASAVVE
+302 ASAIVE
-308 DFFGFLEGKDS
+308 EFLSFLEGKDS
-319 VIGRIIGAVKD
+319 VIGRFLKD
-330 WFDDLGKKFPAL
+330 FEERFPAL
-342 RAMIEDIAGFVG
+342 FELFKKMGTFLKNDLVDKLESISDLMGKILDIANKLVEASSKIAEGAAEYL
-354 GILKRNLDSVKEVIE
+354 GIGPSKEE
-369 LISKLFDGFFGKVQS
+369 KEQREQAYANAGKAKKEGDGFFSDDPVWRADYQ
-384 GIEKVAELGNDL
+384 
-396 ARLLGYK
+396 
-403 DEAQEKKDKK
+403 QKKENSSLDKPSPPSSMSTQ
-413 LKEGEKEISDGLEQR
+413 KEGEGG
-428 TELKAPVGQA
+428 KAV
-438 GLQAVRDVINADEG
+438 
-452 KQDQPVPSHSAGKP
+452 QPVSLQPVEKST
-466 INPTPAFSQ
+466 TPEFHQ
-475 KMDEKKDV
+475 KDEKKQLV
-483 QPVHQQQRAEKQV
+483 SPVLLENINA
-496 RPSPTPPRNTEKKQ
+496 
-510 ELFSPSI
+510 
-517 LREVGTLADQVAA
+517 LADQLAV
-530 YSQSRPGG
+530 YSRQRTGM
-538 VQTSLEGQSVIH
+538 QTSLEGQSVIR